1 MVLAARR
8 LAARARRLAAQ
19 ARRSAA
25 HRLVAVFLSAA
36 RRLVARRLV
45 ARRLTARLG
54 SDSHGWLLALPG
66 LGNHLC
72 RLAYRRGRGQGLL
85 LVAQARWLVA
95 QARRLVARRWACPSA
110 QAQRSVVLARRLVAQ
125 QCYLVAL
132 AQQCYLVALARV
144 NRQVLLVVAAL
155 LIVVALLEIW
165 RRAVVLVV

>member
-25 HRLVAVFLSAA
+25 HRLVAVFLSAARRLVA

-85 LVAQARWLVA
+85 LVA
-95 QARRLVARRWACPSA
+95 
-110 QAQRSVVLARRLVAQ
+110 LARRLVAG
-125 QCYLVAL
+125 
-132 AQQCYLVALARV
+132 
-144 NRQVLLVVAAL
+144 
-155 LIVVALLEIW
+155 
-165 RRAVVLVV
+165 